1 MLPNT
6 IKECLKAIE
15 RIEMNPSNVIGGSK
29 TFFSGKTTYLT
40 DKAKK
45 KIAALEKRINELGS
59 NTIDD

>member
-1 MLPNT
+1 MLPNN

-29 TFFSGKTTYLT
+29 AFFSGKTTYLT
-40 DKAKK
+40 DKAKT
-45 KIAALEKRINELGS
+45 KIAALEKRIDELGS